1 VSNLFRTKSIE
12 QSLRDTQDPEH
23 RLKKNLGAMDLIVFG
38 VGVCVGGGIFV
49 LTGQV
54 AASHAGPSV
63 ALAFV
68 IAAIGCGLAGL
79 CYAELASTV
88 PVAGSAYTFAY
99 ASVGEFVAWIIG
111 WDLILEFTLASSAL
125 ATSFSDYL
133 AIVLDGTPYA
143 IPDAIQNTD
152 KGVINLP
159 AGLLV
164 LCLTAVLVTGIKL
177 SSRISQVIT
186 FIKIAGVLLVVIA
199 GCFFIKVSNWSPFI
213 PPSEGAQGGVD
224 SVMHAPLVQTL
235 MGIEPSSFGIGG
247 LFSAAALVF
256 FAFIGFDV
264 VATTAEETKNPQKN
278 LPIGIF
284 GSLAV
289 VTVLYVAVS
298 LVITGMQN
306 YKDIDL
312 ADGAPLA
319 TAFKAVDVDWMANVI
334 SIIAVIGLVVVSMT
348 MFLGQTRIA
357 FAMARDGLFPQWLAK
372 THPKFRTPYRITI
385 VTGIIIAVIAAI
397 VPLSTLVEMINI
409 GTLFAFMIVSVAVIV
424 LRRKRPDVPRAFKVP
439 LVPWIP
445 ALAVIVCG
453 YLALSLPMDT
463 WIRFVVWLA
472 IGVVIYFAYSQ
483 RHSRLG
489 RGYADEADH
498 EEVVAAEAAHKAAG
512 AAGTGSGADVTDAGD
527 TGEK

>member
-1 VSNLFRTKSIE
+1 MSNLFRTKSIE
-12 QSLRDTQDPEH
+12 QSIRDTQDPEH
-23 RLKKNLGAMDLIVFG
+23 QLKKNLGALDLVVFG
-38 VGVCVGGGIFV
+38 VGVCVGAGIFV

-68 IAAIGCGLAGL
+68 IAAVGCGLAGL

-99 ASVGEFVAWIIG
+99 ASVGEFIAWIIG

-133 AIVLDGTPYA
+133 AIVLDGTPFE
-143 IPDAIQNTD
+143 IPDAVQNTD

-159 AGLLV
+159 AGILV
-164 LCLTAVLVTGIKL
+164 LALTVVLVVGIKL
-177 SSRISQVIT
+177 SSRINQVIT
-186 FIKIAGVLLVVIA
+186 AIKIAGVLLVVIA

-213 PPSEGAQGGVD
+213 PPSEGSQGSV
-224 SVMHAPLVQTL
+224 SEVMHAPLVQTL
-235 MGIEPSSFGIGG
+235 LGIEPSTYGLGG

-264 VATTAEETKNPQKN
+264 VATTAEETKDPQKN

-306 YKDIDL
+306 YKDIDP

-319 TAFKAVDVDWMANVI
+319 TAFKVVGADWMANVI
-334 SIIAVIGLVVVSMT
+334 SVIAVIGLIVVSMT

-357 FAMARDGLFPQWLAK
+357 FAMARDGLFPEWLAK
-372 THPKFRTPYRITI
+372 THPKYRTPYRITI
-385 VTGIIIAVIAAI
+385 VTGIVIAVIAAI
-397 VPLSTLVEMINI
+397 VPLATLVEMINI
-409 GTLFAFMIVSVAVIV
+409 GTLFAFMIVSISVIV
-424 LRRKRPDVPRAFKVP
+424 LRRTRADVPRAFKVP
-439 LVPWIP
+439 WVPWVP

-453 YLALSLPMDT
+453 YLALSLPLDT

-489 RGYADEADH
+489 RHYAGEAGHDADGNLVNAAATAYRADEA
-498 EEVVAAEAAHKAAG
+498 
-512 AAGTGSGADVTDAGD
+512 TGDRADDA

>member
-1 VSNLFRTKSIE
+1 MTHLFRTKSIE
-12 QSLRDTQDPEH
+12 QSIRDTEDPEH
-23 RLKKNLGAMDLIVFG
+23 QLKKNLGPLDLIVFG
-38 VGVCVGGGIFV
+38 VGVCVGAGIFV

-54 AASHAGPSV
+54 AASHAGPSI

-68 IAAIGCGLAGL
+68 IAGIGCGLAGL

-99 ASVGEFVAWIIG
+99 ASLGEFIAWIIG

-133 AIVLDGTPYA
+133 AIVLEGTPFA
-143 IPDAIQNTD
+143 IPDAVQNTD
-152 KGVINLP
+152 KGVLNLP

-164 LCLTAVLVTGIKL
+164 LALTVVLVIGIKL
-177 SSRISQVIT
+177 SSRINQVIT
-186 FIKIAGVLLVVIA
+186 FIKIAGVLLVVVV
-199 GCFFIKVSNWSPFI
+199 GCFFINVSNWTPFI
-213 PPSEGAQGGVD
+213 PPSQGSEGSVD

-235 MGIEPSSFGIGG
+235 LGIEPSTFGLGG

-284 GSLAV
+284 GSLGIV
-289 VTVLYVAVS
+289 ILLYVSVS

-306 YKDIDL
+306 YKDIDPD
-312 ADGAPLA
+312 DGAPLA
-319 TAFKAVDVDWMANVI
+319 TAFKAVDLPWMATVI
-334 SIIAVIGLVVVSMT
+334 SIIAVIGLIVVSMT

-357 FAMARDGLFPQWLAK
+357 FAMSRDGLFPTWLSK
-372 THPKFRTPYRITI
+372 THPKYGTPYRITI
-385 VTGIIIAVIAAI
+385 VTGVIIAIIAAI
-397 VPLSTLVEMINI
+397 VPLATLVEMINI
-409 GTLFAFMIVSVAVIV
+409 GTLAAFIIVSLAVIV
-424 LRRKRPDVPRAFKVP
+424 LRRKRPDVPRSFKVP
-439 LVPWIP
+439 WVP
-445 ALAVIVCG
+445 AVPILSVLVCG
-453 YLALSLPMDT
+453 YLALSLPLDT

-472 IGVVIYFAYSQ
+472 IGVVVYFAYSQ

-489 RGYADEADH
+489 RNYAGEPGH
-498 EEVVAAEAAHKAAG
+498 EEEAVIAP
-512 AAGTGSGADVTDAGD
+512 
-527 TGEK
+527 